1 MADTTDNASRGEV
14 ASLTLSPREI
24 TGKKVAVLRREG
36 LIPVHLY
43 GGTGGSLSLQ
53 TTYAELRQLLPKVG
67 RNVPVTVRVEGS
79 DAEDICFVR
88 EVQRHPVTDA
98 LVHVDF
104 LRTDI
109 SRKVIAEVPVVLEGV
124 PPAVTLQAG
133 TLIQNMLTLSI
144 EALPLDMPASLNVD
158 VTFLEDFDTTIHVS
172 DIVVG
177 EGVTVMSA
185 GDSLVARVAPPR
197 VEVEEVTG
205 AEEGEEGAEGED
217 AEGGEGES
225 AESADSGS
233 DGQR

>member
-1 MADTTDNASRGEV
+1 
-14 ASLTLSPREI
+14 
-24 TGKKVAVLRREG
+24 
-36 LIPVHLY
+36 
-43 GGTGGSLSLQ
+43 
-53 TTYAELRQLLPKVG
+53 
-67 RNVPVTVRVEGS
+67 
-79 DAEDICFVR
+79 
-88 EVQRHPVTDA
+88 VTDA

>member
-1 MADTTDNASRGEV
+1 MADTTNNDSRGEV

-43 GGTGGSLSLQ
+43 GGNGDSLALQ
-53 TTYAELRQLLPKVG
+53 TTYVELRQLLPRVG
-67 RNVPVTVRVEGS
+67 RNVPVTIRVEGS
-79 DAEDICFVR
+79 DSEDICFVR

-104 LRTDI
+104 LRTDV
-109 SRKVIAEVPVVLEGV
+109 SRKVIAEVPVVLDGV
-124 PPAVTLQAG
+124 PPAVSLHAG

-172 DIVVG
+172 DIVVA
-177 EGVTVMSA
+177 EGLTVMSA

-197 VEVEEVTG
+197 VEVEEVTA
-205 AEEGEEGAEGED
+205 AEEGEEGAEGD
-217 AEGGEGES
+217 GAEGAEGDG
-225 AESADSGS
+225 ADSADSGS
-233 DGQR
+233 DG